1 MLEEPRGTGPLLGI
15 IAALLEGRLF
25 CVLLYRD
32 SGDRVNMELTD
43 QELWHILP
51 GRQGQEDSIPPITY
65 RIKVSLIVNSD
76 GRVNPEFV
84 PFTAHSLFIAQ
95 KLDASRPN
103 QPAQHNT
110 G

>member
-1 MLEEPRGTGPLLGI
+1 LIIFDKVLGALESP
-15 IAALLEGRLF
+15 
-25 CVLLYRD
+25 
-32 SGDRVNMELTD
+32 SS
-43 QELWHILP
+43 

-65 RIKVSLIVNSD
+65 PIKVSLIVHSD
-76 GRVNPEFV
+76 DRVNPEFD
-84 PFTAHSLFIAQ
+84 PFTARSLFIAQ